1 MTHGDERGCEHD
13 VRVAQRRDYGS
24 LAQSAPGGSGAGC
37 CGTSEAGYEVADI
50 ESLPSDVA
58 AGSLGC
64 GDPVSFANLRQGQTV
79 LDLGAGGGMDCF
91 LAARRV
97 GETGRVI
104 GVDMTPEMLERARAN
119 RAKIGAENVEFRL
132 GEIEHLP
139 LADESVD
146 VVLSNCVINLSPDK
160 RQVLREAHRVLRPDG
175 VLAIS
180 DMMVD
185 GPLPEAIREALGS
198 CGGGF
203 SAPTS
208 EDEYREALEAADFV
222 DIQVERRY
230 PDPTQFGTHLEH
242 AGSTGSAGTARA
254 VIAIGETG
262 EVVQVVDMDDTAD
275 RATAVRS
282 FSGNITAR
290 KPATPV

>member
-1 MTHGDERGCEHD
+1 
-13 VRVAQRRDYGS
+13 
-24 LAQSAPGGSGAGC
+24 
-37 CGTSEAGYEVADI
+37 VADI
-50 ESLPSDVA
+50 ESLPSEVA

-91 LAARRV
+91 LAARHV

-104 GVDMTPEMLERARAN
+104 GVDMTPEMLERARDN
-119 RAKIGAENVEFRL
+119 RAKIGADNVEFRL

-139 LADESVD
+139 VADESVD

-160 RQVLREAHRVLRPDG
+160 GQVLREAHRVLRPDG

-185 GPLPEAIREALGS
+185 GPLPEAIREAFGS
-198 CGGGF
+198 CGEGMT
-203 SAPTS
+203 APTS
-208 EDEYREALEAADFV
+208 EDEYREALEVAGFV
-222 DIQVERRY
+222 DIKVERRY
-230 PDPTQFGTHLEH
+230 PDPTQFGAHLEH

-262 EVVQVVDMDDTAD
+262 EVVQVVDMDDTPD

-290 KPATPV
+290 KPATLV